1 MREKVIQFR
10 RQAQNCKDRAAV
22 ARNPIDSD
30 AWIRLAEEWLTLA
43 NASEADATYR
53 FYRVSTNALHPSDG
67 DKKIRALQH
76 FNQFIENDPL
86 IISRSGL

>member
-43 NASEADATYR
+43 NASEADDVQILPSVNERPA
-53 FYRVSTNALHPSDG
+53 PSDG

>member
-1 MREKVIQFR
+1 MRNLVTMREKVIQFR

-43 NASEADATYR
+43 NANR